1 MLITLRDNRNKP
13 IAKDI
18 LDIDFD
24 MTVEK
29 ENGKYYVVV
38 NQNYKYDEAYETEE
52 DAVDQMRYIVNVRN
66 KLEEEL
72 LRDY

>member
-13 IAKDI
+13 VAKDI

-52 DAVDQMRYIVNVRN
+52 DAVEQMRHIVNVRN

>member
-13 IAKDI
+13 VAKDI

-24 MTVEK
+24 MTVKK

-52 DAVDQMRYIVNVRN
+52 DAVEQMRHIVNVRN

>member
-13 IAKDI
+13 VAKDI

-38 NQNYKYDEAYETEE
+38 NQNYKYDEAYETECS
-52 DAVDQMRYIVNVRN
+52 
-66 KLEEEL
+66 
-72 LRDY
+72 

>member
-52 DAVDQMRYIVNVRN
+52 DAVEQMRHIVNVRN

>member
-13 IAKDI
+13 VAKDI

-72 LRDY
+72 LRNY

>member
-1 MLITLRDNRNKP
+1 
-13 IAKDI
+13 
-18 LDIDFD
+18 

-52 DAVDQMRYIVNVRN
+52 DAVEQMRHIVNVRN